1 MPTPVDDDVPVYYS
15 PEDEDPEEEVN
26 LDRRSLLEDEPP
38 REWEPYMPA
47 KTLGQLSEEAR
58 KKGEVKIRGVKNRPS
73 KDENG
78 QTDSAPAKGKARN
91 TGKHAAQ
98 KPSDDIIE
106 QSSSSHESIEE
117 NEPAGRAEQ
126 FTTQGRFL
134 RGVGRSLQTHLIAP
148 AGETHTPRAPL
159 DPNQPKQLR
168 KQAKILLILGA
179 INLFAVGFW
188 CGSFIFPNKRVVS
201 SLADSPVERAPGK
214 PRLAGDTSIADAVA
228 RVDKSVV
235 NIDSRF
241 RYGYGRSNVM
251 RPYVPMQKFFTPPGT
266 GKPMSSAQP
275 QHLQA
280 SGIFV
285 SSDGYILTN
294 NHVIAPG
301 MEIRVT
307 THDNR
312 EFRAVVAG
320 RDPYSDLAVIKVEG
334 ANNFPVAPFADM
346 KDVHVGDW
354 AITIGSPD
362 GFDHTVAVGIVS
374 GLNRIVND
382 YDHHVPM
389 IQTDAIMMPGSS
401 GGPLINID
409 GKVIGISSVERTVDG
424 HLKGLNFAIPANV
437 AKDVAHE
444 LIEKGSIPRPYLGIV
459 LQDYDPD
466 RKKAQSL
473 PSNPVAVLVG
483 KVMAG
488 GPADKMDIRVGD
500 IIVKLNG
507 TPVKSAAEVRSFIK
521 SSKPGDVFELTLR
534 HFNAGEVFLRKITL
548 GNYPVEM

>member
-15 PEDEDPEEEVN
+15 PEDEGHEEEVKY
-26 LDRRSLLEDEPP
+26 DRRSLLEDEPP

-47 KTLGQLSEEAR
+47 KTLGELSEEAK
-58 KKGEVKIRGVKNRPS
+58 KKGEVKIKGLKNRSS
-73 KDENG
+73 KDS
-78 QTDSAPAKGKARN
+78 SAEPTFAKTVSKARN
-91 TGKHAAQ
+91 TGRHAAQ
-98 KPSDDIIE
+98 TADGTTAEESQDDSDDE
-106 QSSSSHESIEE
+106 
-117 NEPAGRAEQ
+117 GRSEQ

-134 RGVGRSLQTHLIAP
+134 RGVGRSLQTHLIMP
-148 AGETHTPRAPL
+148 ADEVQTPRAPL

-188 CGSFIFPNKRVVS
+188 CGSFVFPNKRVVTG
-201 SLADSPVERAPGK
+201 LTDAMLERAPGK
-214 PRLAGDTSIADAVA
+214 PRLTGDTSIADAVA

-241 RYGYGRSNVM
+241 KFGYGKSGVM
-251 RPYVPMQKFFTPPGT
+251 RPYAPMQKFFSPAQS
-266 GKPMSSAQP
+266 GKPIPSNQP

-307 THDNR
+307 TYDNR
-312 EFRAVVAG
+312 EYRAVVAG
-320 RDPYSDLAVIKVEG
+320 RDPYSDLAVIKVDG
-334 ANNFPVAPFADM
+334 ANNFPVAPFADI
-346 KDVHVGDW
+346 KDVHPGDW
-354 AITIGSPD
+354 AITIGSPG
-362 GFDHTVAVGIVS
+362 GFDHTVSIGVVS
-374 GLNRIVND
+374 GLNRIVNN
-382 YDHHVPM
+382 YDHHVAM
-389 IQTDAIMMPGSS
+389 IQTDAVMMPGSS
-401 GGPLINID
+401 GGPLINVD
-409 GKVIGISSVERTVDG
+409 GKVIGISTVQTTVDNEF
-424 HLKGLNFAIPANV
+424 KGINFAIPVNV
-437 AKDVAHE
+437 AKDVANQ

-473 PSNPVAVLVG
+473 PSNPIAVLVG
-483 KVMAG
+483 QVMAG
-488 GPADKMDIRVGD
+488 GPADKMDIRPGD
-500 IIVKLNG
+500 IIVKING
-507 TPVKSAAEVRSFIK
+507 TPVKSAAEVRAFIK
-521 SSKPGDVFELTLR
+521 VAKPGDVFELTLR
-534 HFNAGEVFLRKITL
+534 HFNAGDVFLRKITL